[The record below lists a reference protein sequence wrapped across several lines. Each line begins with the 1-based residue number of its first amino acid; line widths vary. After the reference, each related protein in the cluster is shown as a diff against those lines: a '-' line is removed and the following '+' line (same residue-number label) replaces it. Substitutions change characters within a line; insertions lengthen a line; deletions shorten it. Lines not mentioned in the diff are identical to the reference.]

1 MRPYPNWFTYVMK
14 LLWGVGLFVLIFSS
28 STLGLSVQ
36 KKAETTFINEPLFWF
51 DSMVPVVFG
60 LYLSLLFVK
69 RWTVKVHKPLFLCV
83 TIPCLI
89 LTLYVPSVYTFSF
102 SPSVEDFLPNPFWL
116 LSKDSFRIIPIV
128 AGLTLLPSLF
138 GVKRD
143 G

>member
-1 MRPYPNWFTYVMK
+1 MRPYPNWSTYVMK
-14 LLWGVGLFVLIFSS
+14 LFWGVGLFVLIFSS
-28 STLGLSVQ
+28 STLGMSVQ
-36 KKAETTFINEPLFWF
+36 KKAESTFIIEPLFWF
-51 DSMVPVVFG
+51 DSIVPFVFG

-69 RWTVKVHKPLFLCV
+69 GWTVKVNKPLFLCV

-89 LTLYVPSVYTFSF
+89 LTLYVPSVYTFPF
-102 SPSVEDFLPNPFWL
+102 SPSVEYLPDPYWL